1 MNSTSS
7 PTPLSGHYFF
17 INNRIVSSTEEALQL
32 SDLGLFRG
40 YGIFDYFRTHEG
52 KPFLMRQYLQR
63 FRRSGKDLRLELNLS
78 DEELEATILELIKL
92 NGRSESG
99 VRLLLTGG
107 YSENTFTPSTP
118 NLIIRIE
125 KSVLPDERSYTEG
138 VKLIS
143 TEYLRD
149 MPEVKTTN
157 YLKAVRE
164 WPAVEA
170 AGATEL
176 LYHWNGEW
184 LECSRSNFFVVVKGV
199 LITAPLPKV
208 LAGVT
213 RGETLRIARESGI
226 PVKEES
232 LPLAILPE
240 AEEAFITGTTKRI
253 MPVVQVDGQQIG
265 NGKPGPVSKR
275 LLQEWQLLETRNS
288 REY

>member
-1 MNSTSS
+1 MQNTPS
-7 PTPLSGHYFF
+7 PIQYYF
-17 INNRIVSSTEEALQL
+17 INNRIVPSNEEALQL

-63 FRRSGKDLRLELNLS
+63 FRRSGKDLRLELPLS
-78 DEELEATILELIKL
+78 DDELEAKILELIKL

-107 YSENTFTPSTP
+107 YSENTFTPSSP
-118 NLIIRIE
+118 NFIIRIE
-125 KSVLPDERSYTEG
+125 KSTLPDSRSYTEG

-164 WPAVEA
+164 WPKVEA

-176 LYHWNGEW
+176 LYHWQGEW

-199 LITAPLPKV
+199 LITPPLPKV
-208 LAGVT
+208 LAGIT
-213 RGETLRIARESGI
+213 RGEVLRIARQKGLS
-226 PVKEES
+226 VKEES
-232 LPLAILPE
+232 LPLNILSQ

-265 NGKPGPVSKR
+265 NGKPGPVSR
-275 LLQEWQLLETRNS
+275 QLLQAWEELEKSNSLLS
-288 REY
+288 

>member
-1 MNSTSS
+1 MQNSSS
-7 PTPLSGHYFF
+7 STHYYF
-17 INNRIVSSTEEALQL
+17 INNRIVPSTEEALLL

-52 KPFLMRQYLQR
+52 RPFLMRQYLQR
-63 FRRSGKDLRLELNLS
+63 FRRSGKDLRLELSLS
-78 DEELEATILELIKL
+78 DDELEAKILELIKL
-92 NGRSESG
+92 NGRPESG

-125 KSVLPDERSYTEG
+125 KSVLPDSRSYTEG
-138 VKLIS
+138 IKLIS

-164 WPAVEA
+164 WPKVEA

-176 LYHWNGEW
+176 LYHWQGEW
-184 LECSRSNFFVVVKGV
+184 LECSRSNFFVVVNGV
-199 LITAPLPKV
+199 LMTPPLPKV
-208 LAGVT
+208 LGGIT
-213 RGETLRIARESGI
+213 RAEVLRIARAAGI

-232 LPLAILPE
+232 LPLDILLQ
-240 AEEAFITGTTKRI
+240 AEEAFITGTTKRV

-265 NGKPGPVSKR
+265 NGKPGPVTR
-275 LLQEWQLLETRNS
+275 QLLQGWEGLENRNS
-288 REY
+288 LPD